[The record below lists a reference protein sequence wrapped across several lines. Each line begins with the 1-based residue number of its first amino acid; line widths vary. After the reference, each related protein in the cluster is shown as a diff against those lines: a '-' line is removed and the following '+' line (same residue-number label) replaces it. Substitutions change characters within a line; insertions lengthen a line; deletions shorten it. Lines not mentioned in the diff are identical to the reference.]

1 MSYNVI
7 FYEYSLE
14 LRYSINIFNT
24 GKTSNVTQNQ
34 GDNITGKSEAQQL
47 HSSSSTAY
55 NKSSSIDDTSNVLKS
70 SLSGDNST
78 YTKSVSN
85 SETLSTSSKCSS
97 QTTNASSQHSFEEA
111 SKNSLQ
117 PGGPRGI
124 NANQTPFQ
132 QQRQQALQQQQQ
144 MMQQGYTNGPNSSSS
159 RPGSNTD
166 PSGYPSMYRS
176 DSGNFSNV
184 GGRPPYGPNNSYNQK
199 NPDFFGFLNLGPEQ
213 FPCGTPFRF
222 NYFYHRLTCW
232 ALLAN

>member
-1 MSYNVI
+1 M
-7 FYEYSLE
+7 
-14 LRYSINIFNT
+14 
-24 GKTSNVTQNQ
+24 
-34 GDNITGKSEAQQL
+34 
-47 HSSSSTAY
+47 
-55 NKSSSIDDTSNVLKS
+55 
-70 SLSGDNST
+70 
-78 YTKSVSN
+78 
-85 SETLSTSSKCSS
+85 STSSKCSS

-199 NPDFFGFLNLGPEQ
+199 NPDFFGFDSTGMGSGIGRGGEPPAKRKRGRPRKAGMDGMPRDPNKPPKRSYVRKKKPENQ
-213 FPCGTPFRF
+213 VRSVT
-222 NYFYHRLTCW
+222 
-232 ALLAN
+232 A